1 MGVKIKATR
10 KISPKDK
17 DKIKRNISNN
27 YSATV
32 DKNKIA
38 SSTGRKSVKNNKK
51 HK

>member
-1 MGVKIKATR
+1 MGVKIKVIR

-17 DKIKRNISNN
+17 SKIKRKVSND
-27 YSATV
+27 YSTTV